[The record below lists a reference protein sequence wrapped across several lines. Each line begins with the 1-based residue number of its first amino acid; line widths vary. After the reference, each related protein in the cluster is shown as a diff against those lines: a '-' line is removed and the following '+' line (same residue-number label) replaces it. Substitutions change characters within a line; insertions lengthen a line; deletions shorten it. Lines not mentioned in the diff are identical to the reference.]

1 MPTASAVWSD
11 LVEIARRL
19 AAGQGALPQDLPLF
33 SGRPL
38 ALRPMEAIRSAYYL
52 RVSALD
58 KPGVLS
64 QVAGILGQHR
74 ISIASVIQKGRAA
87 VEAVPVVMMTHEA
100 LERDMRR
107 ALLEIDRLPVVA
119 DRTVMIRVEGGEA

>member
-11 LVEIARRL
+11 LIEIARRL
-19 AAGQGALPQDLPLF
+19 AAGQGALPQDVPLWTGT
-33 SGRPL
+33 SL
-38 ALRPMEAIRSAYYL
+38 ALRPMEAIRSSYYL

-64 QVAGILGQHR
+64 QVAGILGQHE

-87 VEAVPVVMMTHEA
+87 VRAVPVVMMTHEA

-107 ALLEIDRLPVVA
+107 ALLEIDRLSVVA
-119 DRTVMIRVEGGEA
+119 DRTVMIRVEEPP